1 MINYNNMEVVNVK
14 EKFGL
19 FSDQWSPKI
28 IGQLNG
34 QDVKLAKLKGEFVW
48 HNHKD
53 EDELFYIIKG
63 SLKIDFEDGMRTLNE
78 GEMLIIPSGVEHKP
92 IADEEVWVMLFEP
105 QAIKHTGEVE
115 HEMTVNTFEKI

>member
-1 MINYNNMEVVNVK
+1 MLKWNKMEVINVK

-19 FSDQWSPKI
+19 FSDHWSPRI

-34 QDVKLAKLKGEFVW
+34 QDVKIAKVQGEFIW

-63 SLKIDFEDGMRTLNE
+63 SLKIDFEDGMRTLSE
-78 GEMLIIPSGVEHKP
+78 GDMLIIPKGVEHKP
-92 IADEEVWVMLFEP
+92 IAEEEVWIMLFEP
-105 QAIKHTGEVE
+105 QAIKHTGEVQ
-115 HEMTVNTFEKI
+115 HELTVETYKRL

>member
-1 MINYNNMEVVNVK
+1 MEVINVK

-19 FSDQWSPKI
+19 FQDHWSPRI

-34 QDVKLAKLKGEFVW
+34 QDVKIAKVKGEFVW

-63 SLKIDFEDGMRTLNE
+63 TLKIEFEDGMRTLKE
-78 GEMLIIPSGVEHKP
+78 GDMLIIPKGVEHKP
-92 IADEEVWVMLFEP
+92 IAEEEVWIMLFEP
-105 QAIKHTGEVE
+105 QAIKHTGNVQ
-115 HEMTVNTFEKI
+115 HEMTVDTFKKI

>member
-1 MINYNNMEVVNVK
+1 MEVVNVK

-19 FSDQWSPKI
+19 FSDHWSPRI

-34 QDVKLAKLKGEFVW
+34 QDVKIAKVKGEFIW

-78 GEMLIIPSGVEHKP
+78 GDMLIIPKGVEHKP
-92 IADEEVWVMLFEP
+92 IAEEEVWIMLFEP
-105 QAIKHTGEVE
+105 QATKHTGDVQHELTVE
-115 HEMTVNTFEKI
+115 TYEKI

>member
-1 MINYNNMEVVNVK
+1 MDVININ

-19 FSDQWSPKI
+19 FSEHWSPRI

-34 QDVKLAKLKGEFVW
+34 QDVKIAKVKGEFVW

-63 SLKIDFEDGMRTLNE
+63 SLKIDFEDGMRTLE
-78 GEMLIIPSGVEHKP
+78 AGEMLIIPKGVEHKP
-92 IADEEVWVMLFEP
+92 IAEEEVWLMLFEP
-105 QAIKHTGEVE
+105 QAIKHTGDVR
-115 HEMTVNTFEKI
+115 HELTVDSYKKI

>member
-1 MINYNNMEVVNVK
+1 MEVINVK

-19 FSDQWSPKI
+19 FQDHWSPRI

-34 QDVKLAKLKGEFVW
+34 QDVKIAKVKGEFVW

-63 SLKIDFEDGMRTLNE
+63 TLKIEFEDGMRTLKE
-78 GEMLIIPSGVEHKP
+78 GDMLIIPKGVEQKP
-92 IADEEVWVMLFEP
+92 IAEEEVWIMLFEP
-105 QAIKHTGEVE
+105 QAIKHTGNVQ
-115 HEMTVNTFEKI
+115 HEMTVDTFKKI